1 VSLTKTLRLIVP
13 GLLGP
18 WQIEPGFCYP
28 RAKALAYLLGRAT
41 VKSLPIAD
49 ADALLCK
56 LFGFPVFSNRDL
68 PIAALTHLADNG
80 MPADGWW
87 LRADPV
93 HLHADMRQVLLFDA
107 HTLTISAAEADSLV
121 TEFNQAFNNEGL
133 QLKALHPSRWYLY
146 LGEDPGIRTE
156 PLSKVVGRDITPFL
170 PHGVN
175 ARDWCRLLTEVQMLF
190 HSSMVNRERQT
201 KGQMPINGLWFWG
214 GGVLPDPVH
223 TISDIIYASDPV
235 AQGLALLSAAK
246 LKSVPDTASVWR
258 NESRDEIQNLVV
270 LEATRYDSI
279 DNAIDTWRSH
289 VDSLEK
295 DWFAPCLTM
304 LRKKEFGK
312 LILYPC
318 NGLEYSVAHS
328 DLWRFW
334 RRIRSLQHYTQS

>member
-1 VSLTKTLRLIVP
+1 
-13 GLLGP
+13 
-18 WQIEPGFCYP
+18 
-28 RAKALAYLLGRAT
+28 
-41 VKSLPIAD
+41 
-49 ADALLCK
+49 
-56 LFGFPVFSNRDL
+56 
-68 PIAALTHLADNG
+68 
-80 MPADGWW
+80 
-87 LRADPV
+87 
-93 HLHADMRQVLLFDA
+93 
-107 HTLTISAAEADSLV
+107 
-121 TEFNQAFNNEGL
+121 
-133 QLKALHPSRWYLY
+133 
-146 LGEDPGIRTE
+146 
-156 PLSKVVGRDITPFL
+156 
-170 PHGVN
+170 
-175 ARDWCRLLTEVQMLF
+175 
-190 HSSMVNRERQT
+190 
-201 KGQMPINGLWFWG
+201 
-214 GGVLPDPVH
+214 
-223 TISDIIYASDPV
+223 V